1 MIAVEEL
8 RQIASARLKDA
19 KILYKANRFDGA
31 FYLCGYAVEL
41 NLKAKICKILKWSG
55 FPSTNSEFQGL
66 QSFKTHSLDL
76 LLKLSG
82 QEGKI
87 RIGYLADWSI
97 VVKWDSEKRYSI
109 SGTVNPKE
117 AKDMIESAEIIIK
130 ALK

>member
-1 MIAVEEL
+1 MIAIQEL
-8 RQIASARLKDA
+8 KKIASARLKDA

-31 FYLCGYAVEL
+31 FYLSGYAVEL
-41 NLKAKICKILKWSG
+41 TLKTKICKILKWNE
-55 FPSTNSEFQGL
+55 FPSTNSEFQEL

-82 QEGKI
+82 QESRIK
-87 RIGYLADWSI
+87 IGYLADWSI

-109 SGTVNPKE
+109 IGTVTKNE
-117 AKDMIESAEIIIK
+117 AFDIIESAEIIVK